1 MTWNNGFWWPLY
13 TTAWYSPHVS
23 QYMFDPYSLINFS
36 HGIILQI
43 IPSKSFPRP
52 PVQQTVGGFLFAM
65 LLQVVWEVVQN
76 TEPVMNMM
84 TTFSENS
91 GASKEFGGESVQNM
105 IGDLVSCAGG
115 FILAASL
122 QMAEMGWVSFVWVV
136 ISEIACI
143 LYMRD
148 SWGLIIFNLA
158 YKSEALLAWQE
169 EGIPGNGKES

>member
-1 MTWNNGFWWPLY
+1 M
-13 TTAWYSPHVS
+13 
-23 QYMFDPYSLINFS
+23 
-36 HGIILQI
+36 
-43 IPSKSFPRP
+43 
-52 PVQQTVGGFLFAM
+52 GGFLFAM

-84 TTFSENS
+84 SKFSENS
-91 GASKEFGGESVQNM
+91 GSSGEFGGESVQNM

-122 QMAEMGWVSFVWVV
+122 QMAEIGWVSFVWVL

-148 SWGLIIFNLA
+148 SWGLIVFNLA
-158 YKSEALLAWQE
+158 YRSEALLAWQVKR
-169 EGIPGNGKES
+169 IPGNGKES